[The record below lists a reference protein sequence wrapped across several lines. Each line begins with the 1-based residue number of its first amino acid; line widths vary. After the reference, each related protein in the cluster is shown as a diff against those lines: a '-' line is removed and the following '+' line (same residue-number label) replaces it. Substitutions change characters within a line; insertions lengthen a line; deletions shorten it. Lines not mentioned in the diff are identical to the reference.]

1 MVYEITKDEL
11 NALLYMYYGCLFT
24 LDNSKGLKYHQAF
37 KMKKSV
43 IEVSNYMKD
52 KNIDD
57 YITIKGD

>member
-1 MVYEITKDEL
+1 
-11 NALLYMYYGCLFT
+11 MYYGCLFT

-43 IEVSNYMKD
+43 IEVANYMKD